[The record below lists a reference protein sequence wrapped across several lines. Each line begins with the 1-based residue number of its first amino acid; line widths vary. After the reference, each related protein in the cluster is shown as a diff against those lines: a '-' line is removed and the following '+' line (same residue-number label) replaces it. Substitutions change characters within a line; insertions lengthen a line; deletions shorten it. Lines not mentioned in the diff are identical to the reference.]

1 MQCDLVVSIDLSD
14 DDADA
19 ELRKLAEAL
28 SVTEEPVEVSPFD
41 GASAL
46 ELFVSISAVTFPYF
60 KIWVN
65 SRTANRRKFKVVIDG
80 VELTG
85 YNEAEANKILQTV
98 QKATADGD
106 ADS

>member
-1 MQCDLVVSIDLSD
+1 MSCDVVVSIDSSD

-19 ELRKLAEAL
+19 ELRKLAHAL
-28 SVTEEPVEVSPFD
+28 STTEEPVEVSPFD

-46 ELFVSISAVTFPYF
+46 QLIASVSAVSFPYF
-60 KIWVN
+60 RMWVN
-65 SRTANRRKFKVVIDG
+65 SRTAARKQFKVVIDG

-85 YNEAEANKILQTV
+85 YNEAEADRIIQTV